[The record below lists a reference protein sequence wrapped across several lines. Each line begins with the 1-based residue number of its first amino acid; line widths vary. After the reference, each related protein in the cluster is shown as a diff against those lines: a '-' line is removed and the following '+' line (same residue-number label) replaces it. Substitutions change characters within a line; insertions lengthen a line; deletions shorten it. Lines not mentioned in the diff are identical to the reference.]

1 MKPVSEA
8 LTAPI
13 GNINAA
19 RALLRAGM
27 TLEGLLLLDQGLEQ
41 LLSIKAEHLAA
52 EAAAGAQK

>member
-8 LTAPI
+8 LTGPI

-27 TLEGLLLLDQGLEQ
+27 TAKGLRALDDGLEQ
-41 LLSIKAEHLAA
+41 LLRVKAEHLAA
-52 EAAAGAQK
+52 EAAADGQK